1 HETGKI
7 EIGTR
12 SALENFCK
20 LEKLII
26 LIKLIMLSLSNANF
40 SKHYFII
47 KLFLQKKT
55 LLTKQAK

>member
-1 HETGKI
+1 MEGFENTDPIPINKHETGKI

-40 SKHYFII
+40 SKHY
-47 KLFLQKKT
+47 
-55 LLTKQAK
+55 LL